1 MDMIAVR
8 SSRLARGTA
17 LAAVGAG
24 LLIGASA
31 GPAAAAQ
38 SHHRHGDRG
47 SYVETPVVS
56 DQAGQAPITD
66 PNLINPWGISF
77 GPTTPLWVANNGTS
91 TSTLYSTNPFAKQ
104 PLVVT
109 TQPGPT
115 GTVFNDTTE
124 FALPDGT
131 ASKFLF
137 ASLSG
142 QLSAWAAGTQT
153 TTTASVSGT
162 AFTGLALGHTDDGA
176 RLYAA
181 DAESTNVLV
190 YNGKW
195 QLDGILKDRKLP
207 AGLTTYN
214 VAVIG
219 KKVYVSYAPPP
230 GVQSS
235 VHGVID
241 VFNFNGRLERRL
253 VTGGVLDGPW
263 GMVVAP
269 HTWGRFARA
278 LLVGNE
284 DGGQINAF
292 DARSGR
298 FLGTVKDAHGKQI
311 GEDGLWGMAF
321 GNGVIGTPNDLV
333 IAIGADE
340 YTHGLVALVRP
351 TGRGR

>member
-1 MDMIAVR
+1 MGMHIR
-8 SSRLARGTA
+8 TLARTTV
-17 LAAVGAG
+17 LAAAGAAMMVGVA
-24 LLIGASA
+24 A
-31 GPAAAAQ
+31 GPAAADQAG
-38 SHHRHGDRG
+38 RHGDRG
-47 SYVETPVVS
+47 SYAETPLVS
-56 DQAGQAPITD
+56 DQPGVAPITD
-66 PNLINPWGISF
+66 PDLVNPWGLSF

-91 TSTLYSTNPFAKQ
+91 TSTLYSTNPFGKQ
-104 PLVVT
+104 PLVVK

-115 GTVFNDTTE
+115 GTVFNDTNE

-137 ASLSG
+137 ASVSG
-142 QLSAWAAGTQT
+142 QLSAWGGGTET

-162 AFTGLALGHTDDGA
+162 AFTGLALAHTHDGA

-181 DAESTNVLV
+181 DATSTNVLV

-195 QLDGILKDRKLP
+195 QLDDILKDRRLP
-207 AGLTTYN
+207 KGLTTYN
-214 VAVIG
+214 VAAIG
-219 KKVYVSYAPPP
+219 EKIYVSYAPPP
-230 GVQSS
+230 GVESD
-235 VHGVID
+235 VNGVID
-241 VFNFNGRLERRL
+241 VFGLDGRLERRL

-269 HTWGRFARA
+269 RDWGRFGGA

-292 DARSGR
+292 DQRSGR
-298 FLGTVKDAHGKQI
+298 FLGTVKDAQGKQI

-333 IAIGADE
+333 IAIGTDE
-340 YTHGLVALVRP
+340 YQHGLVALVRP
-351 TGRGR
+351 ARH

>member
-1 MDMIAVR
+1 MGPSKLGRAIASV
-8 SSRLARGTA
+8 AVAAA
-17 LAAVGAG
+17 LLLG
-24 LLIGASA
+24 LSA
-31 GPAAAAQ
+31 GPAAARQ
-38 SHHRHGDRG
+38 RDREGAKG

-56 DQAGQAPITD
+56 DQPGVAPITD
-66 PNLINPWGISF
+66 SNLVNPWGISF

-91 TSTLYSTNPFAKQ
+91 TSTLYSTNPAPAKQ
-104 PLVVT
+104 PLIVT

-131 ASKFLF
+131 ASNFLF

-142 QLSAWAAGTQT
+142 QLSAWGGGTKT
-153 TTTASVSGT
+153 TTTASVSGAT
-162 AFTGLALGHTDDGA
+162 FTGLALAHTPNGP

-181 DAESTNVLV
+181 DAASTNVLV

-195 QLDGILKDRKLP
+195 QLDDILKDRHLP
-207 AGLTTYN
+207 PGLTTYN

-219 KKVYVSYAPPP
+219 HKIYVSYAPPP
-230 GVQSS
+230 GVQSN
-235 VHGVID
+235 VRGAID
-241 VFNFNGRLERRL
+241 IYDFEGHLDRRF

-263 GMVVAP
+263 GMVLAP
-269 HTWGRFARA
+269 HTWGRFADA

-284 DGGQINAF
+284 DNGQINAF
-292 DARSGR
+292 NPRSGR
-298 FLGTVKDAHGKQI
+298 FLGTVKDANGKQI

-333 IAIGADE
+333 IAIGADN
-340 YTHGLVALVRP
+340 YTHGLIALVRP
-351 TGRGR
+351 TSAH